1 MIFEILALKA
11 AGIVT
16 TASAATIAVVSSH
29 GVSKV

>member
-1 MIFEILALKA
+1 MIFEIVALKG

-29 GVSKV
+29 GVSKG